1 MPIGLIMGGD
11 FLDEYSAIVNYG
23 LKSIHLKKKENKN
36 YDAAR
41 YSMSNI
47 NSATLHRHA
56 VVLLADKY
64 CIVPGLHEV
73 RIWGDANQE
82 EFCTHPIFKTEG
94 IFGSIQSHQS
104 QGTLISANHLTASSI
119 TYLNQG
125 RTLLKVFNPNNQKR
139 KIKKG
144 GIVGEF
150 IEENEDEYDIHLLQ
164 EVQKKSSNKKPSGG
178 FETTAADLCEPG
190 TNKLR
195 NILKQDPEE
204 VARI

>member
-1 MPIGLIMGGD
+1 MGGD

-23 LKSIHLKKKENKN
+23 IKSIHLKKKESKN
-36 YDAAR
+36 YDAVG

-47 NSATLHRHA
+47 NPATLHRHA
-56 VVLLADKY
+56 VVILADKDY
-64 CIVPGLHEV
+64 IVPGLHEV

-82 EFCTHPIFKTEG
+82 QTHPIFNTED

-104 QGTLISANHLTASSI
+104 QGTLINANHLKASSI
-119 TYLNQG
+119 KYLNQG

-164 EVQKKSSNKKPSGG
+164 EVQKKVQIKSHREN
-178 FETTAADLCEPG
+178 
-190 TNKLR
+190 
-195 NILKQDPEE
+195 LKQQLRTS
-204 VARI
+204 VNQVQIN